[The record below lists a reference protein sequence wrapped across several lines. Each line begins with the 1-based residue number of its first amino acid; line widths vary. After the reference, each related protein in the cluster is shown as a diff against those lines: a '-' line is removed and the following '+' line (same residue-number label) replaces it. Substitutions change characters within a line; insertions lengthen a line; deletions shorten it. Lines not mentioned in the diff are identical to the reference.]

1 MRSRANV
8 IWIYGDLHR
17 GQAQGHMGD
26 PNAVTP
32 NLDRLAA
39 DGVTFTR
46 AVSNCP
52 WCTPFRASLHTG
64 LYSHQCCIR
73 NGQRLDPALPT
84 IAGALGEAGYD
95 TAHFGKWHLD
105 GAREADDMAK
115 RPDLY
120 VVPKQRRGG
129 FGTWIGY
136 ENNRSYFD
144 CFTLPQT

>member
-1 MRSRANV
+1 
-8 IWIYGDLHR
+8 
-17 GQAQGHMGD
+17 MGD

-64 LYSHQCCIR
+64 LYSHQCCIQ

-84 IAGALGEAGYD
+84 IAGVLGAAGYD

-105 GAREADDMAK
+105 GAREADDLSK

-120 VVPKQRRGG
+120 LVPKQRRGG

-136 ENNRSYFD
+136 ENNPPTSTATCTGTARTARRFRCTNSAGTRP
-144 CFTLPQT
+144 TL

>member
-1 MRSRANV
+1 MFGVLTLGSPRWLMAWARCASPNTQMTFIRLRGRSSKWRSIRRLSGAAGRPAILCYPDAMSRSRANV

-52 WCTPFRASLHTG
+52 WCTPACST
-64 LYSHQCCIR
+64 
-73 NGQRLDPALPT
+73 
-84 IAGALGEAGYD
+84 
-95 TAHFGKWHLD
+95 
-105 GAREADDMAK
+105 
-115 RPDLY
+115 
-120 VVPKQRRGG
+120 
-129 FGTWIGY
+129 
-136 ENNRSYFD
+136 
-144 CFTLPQT
+144 